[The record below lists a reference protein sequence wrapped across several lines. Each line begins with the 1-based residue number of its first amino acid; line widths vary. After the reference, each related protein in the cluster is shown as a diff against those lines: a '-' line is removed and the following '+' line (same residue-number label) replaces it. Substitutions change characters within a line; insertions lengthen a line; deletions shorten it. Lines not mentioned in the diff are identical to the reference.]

1 MLAYLDFLEDVCD
14 AAGDVFDGADGGHD
28 WTEGLVDRANGLGGL
43 RNSGSQPRSH
53 LVALFHVLVQLRER
67 HVDGYDAPEHAERG
81 EHVRNCLAHAQADL
95 PAAL

>member
-53 LVALFHVLVQLRER
+53 LVALFHVLVQLRDR
-67 HVDGYDAPEHAERG
+67 LILLGDDVSSLRTCGG
-81 EHVRNCLAHAQADL
+81 G
-95 PAAL
+95 